1 MHILVKSYDELKPDE
16 RQAIARLRFKYG
28 MIGEYLDDAKYNA
41 EFSPKLKPCTKI
53 IIARNTKE
61 VLGWALYTPEAET
74 WEELCK
80 CKRLKNYY
88 LQIYVAKKHRRKGIG
103 TAIINEAKK
112 RAKRLKHQLIVFPHD
127 HASSTVFSMHKELK
141 THPNW

>member
-1 MHILVKSYDELKPDE
+1 MKIAIKAYDELTALEK
-16 RQAIARLRFKYG
+16 QAIGRLRFKYG

-53 IIARNTKE
+53 IIARNPNE
-61 VLGWALYTPEAET
+61 VLGWALYTPEAKT
-74 WEELCK
+74 WEELCR

-88 LQIYVAKKHRRKGIG
+88 LQIYVAQKHRRKGIG

-112 RAKRLKHQLIVFPHD
+112 RAKRLRHQLIVFPHD
-127 HASSTVFSMHKELK
+127 HASSAAFSMHKELK
-141 THPNW
+141 AHPDW